1 MESIDDIKLFQ
12 NLISGITLDSK
23 LYVLVMDI
31 SNTNQIND
39 IHLTSIRSEP
49 AILNKRRIVIGTLIE
64 VYRTSHLREAGK
76 LMNSFILCL
85 IKTIKALSKLY
96 DTQYSFFFSIGE
108 KS

>member
-49 AILNKRRIVIGTLIE
+49 AILNKSRIVIGTLIE
-64 VYRTSHLREAGK
+64 VYRTSHIREEGK
-76 LMNSFILCL
+76 LMNSFSLCL
-85 IKTIKALSKLY
+85 IKT
-96 DTQYSFFFSIGE
+96 
-108 KS
+108 